1 MSLDYRIKR
10 VDTMVKSWGLER
22 DHDLIASL
30 PLNKNTFDE
39 FKVKIK
45 LYVSKA
51 LNFEYENNDDLFMK
65 KVNEARSNRKNV
77 TPNGAVVPKREF
89 QLEYN
94 MVLRDWAKIIKEMV
108 KRDEKLLSI
117 FRFTPNV
124 RIKYAK
130 ELEDNVGRA
139 LSTSYAHSD
148 AWVEGPWGYNCYFP
162 LLGDSDKNNLLFY
175 EPNKGEFDEKMMAA
189 SPSYEDMQWVLKH
202 YKKINFKPQKGKVY
216 FSDYCMIHETHR
228 ANDCDTRISIDTGLY
243 IGEHKP
249 HADRMAEYSKSGIP
263 DFGISTLIDPGQ
275 YEDDKPAEKKSVYS
289 HYTSKVLKTIKL
301 EK

>member
-10 VDTMVKSWGLER
+10 VDTMVKSWGLDR

-94 MVLRDWAKIIKEMV
+94 MVLRDWAKIIKGMV
-108 KRDEKLLSI
+108 KHMMNHL
-117 FRFTPNV
+117 
-124 RIKYAK
+124 KY
-130 ELEDNVGRA
+130 
-139 LSTSYAHSD
+139 
-148 AWVEGPWGYNCYFP
+148 
-162 LLGDSDKNNLLFY
+162 
-175 EPNKGEFDEKMMAA
+175 
-189 SPSYEDMQWVLKH
+189 
-202 YKKINFKPQKGKVY
+202 
-216 FSDYCMIHETHR
+216 
-228 ANDCDTRISIDTGLY
+228 
-243 IGEHKP
+243 
-249 HADRMAEYSKSGIP
+249 
-263 DFGISTLIDPGQ
+263 
-275 YEDDKPAEKKSVYS
+275 
-289 HYTSKVLKTIKL
+289 
-301 EK
+301 